1 MLSSSIYL
9 LLIFLLFTCSWSSIV
24 KDDNGPSS
32 WNKTKYLTRSNWT
45 SSLKPNAAGSKVHHP
60 VWFIFNYLTYCGY
73 CKSVM
78 PGWEAIAQYTTG
90 IYQTNSILKLTFFF
104 IRKKKS
110 IRLVEIC
117 SSRCL

>member
-104 IRKKKS
+104 IRKKE
-110 IRLVEIC
+110 RDD
-117 SSRCL
+117 SRFLY